1 MNRLETAQVAYWRAF
16 GVSPPEPWGVN
27 DDRIAQVLEQAVAD
41 GRQVA
46 ESFDWWAELPPN
58 AVA

>member
-1 MNRLETAQVAYWRAF
+1 MNRLETAQAAYWRAF
-16 GVSPPEPWGVN
+16 GVAPPEPWGVN
-27 DDRIAQVLEQAVAD
+27 DDRIAQVLERAVAD
-41 GRQVA
+41 GRPVA